1 MELNFQ
7 QAVERLSTE
16 CTNKK
21 KLIAS
26 LHFNAAG
33 AGRSNVYPKGKLY
46 VHRTKFAYLSIE
58 NQGYLDEVKNSCSF
72 HSVFYTKK
80 LLL

>member
-1 MELNFQ
+1 M
-7 QAVERLSTE
+7 
-16 CTNKK
+16 
-21 KLIAS
+21 
-26 LHFNAAG
+26 
-33 AGRSNVYPKGKLY
+33 GRSNVYPKGKLY